1 MARHKRMTLDELRKL
16 REEKQHSV
24 QVRDS
29 AGKTVQVTIGMGTS
43 GIASGAKET
52 LQALVRE
59 LEKHQ
64 LTNVAVRQSGGLG
77 LEHAEPTLEVRVPDM
92 PPVIYGRVT
101 PDVVRR
107 IVNHHIIGREL
118 VDEHIYDRPAA
129 DILEAG
135 DHPIVNGE

>member
-1 MARHKRMTLDELRKL
+1 MAQEKMTLDELRKL
-16 REEKQHSV
+16 RDEKKYAV
-24 QVRDS
+24 AVRDS
-29 AGKTVQVTIGMGTS
+29 AGKTVDITVGMGTS

-52 LQALVRE
+52 LQALVAE
-59 LEKHQ
+59 LEKHK

-77 LEHAEPTLEVRVPDM
+77 LEHAEPTMEVRMPDM

-129 DILEAG
+129 DILYAG
-135 DHPIVNGE
+135 DHPIVDGE